1 MKSKMPVA
9 SDFYA
14 DLLASNF
21 VELKL
26 SGAHAMGISKY
37 QGLVNHDPFDRIL
50 LSAAETEGIP
60 FMTGDLK
67 LLDTGLPFIL
77 DANE

>member
-1 MKSKMPVA
+1 MKSQMPVA
-9 SDFYA
+9 PDFYT
-14 DLLASNF
+14 DLLKSNF

-26 SGAHAMGISKY
+26 SGSHAMGISNY

-50 LSAAETEGIP
+50 LSAAETEGLP
-60 FMTGDLK
+60 FMTGDGK
-67 LLDTGLPFIL
+67 LLETKLPFIL

>member
-9 SDFYA
+9 PDFYF
-14 DLLASNF
+14 DLLKNNF

-26 SGAHAMGISKY
+26 SGEHSMGISKY

-50 LSAAETEGIP
+50 LAAAETEGLP
-60 FMTGDLK
+60 FMTGDSK
-67 LLDTGLPFIL
+67 LLETKLPFVL